1 MVNNLEIESLN
12 NYEVIKSIDD
22 FMTRIDFLQPKSGS
36 QKFFYSN
43 NQEHRQDQDKS
54 QSPDKGQSI
63 VRKTVKDV
71 EQGVPLVIICE
82 IVNYRLLKE
91 YNLEWV
97 GPRFFGYSWN
107 YLDAYPCVYMEA
119 AKSDLQTMIE
129 KLSDDPKTRMS
140 YVEHVKKSCTMC
152 LAACHRLGLIH
163 SDPKPENFLVYEF
176 DLGSDQMG
184 NFLSGYDKNTS
195 NFCGDPNMPR
205 ITLCDFG
212 YCSPYGLARYNDE
225 YRAPEVWKTGKA
237 TMEADIWALGLTILK
252 YIVADTILIAK
263 HEITAENWTNQEE
276 FCLDDRMVD
285 ALNEMVFLPACY
297 PDPNSNHYDEEQLDK
312 YHAISIEVFTMLR
325 FDPSE
330 RSLPYY
336 KEINTLPII
345 DISDQNMD
353 LSHTSKNYPFDR
365 YADQNI
371 DSFSK
376 LLLARY
382 LEKNNMTQIPAY
394 PDPGTENMAAI
405 LAATETISEK
415 WHKGECAIE
424 EIAQKYMISMEAVE
438 QGERVLIDD
447 LQGLLY
453 LPKLIF

>member
-1 MVNNLEIESLN
+1 MEIESLN

-36 QKFFYSN
+36 HKL
-43 NQEHRQDQDKS
+43 
-54 QSPDKGQSI
+54 GQSI

-82 IVNYRLLKE
+82 IVNYCLLKE

-119 AKSDLQTMIE
+119 AQSDLQTMIE
-129 KLSDDPKTRMS
+129 KLSDDPKLRMN
-140 YVEHVKKSCTMC
+140 YVEHVKKSCTLC
-152 LAACHRLGLIH
+152 LSACHRLGLIH
-163 SDPKPENFLVYEF
+163 SDPKPENFLVYE
-176 DLGSDQMG
+176 LEG
-184 NFLSGYDKNTS
+184 T
-195 NFCGDPNMPR
+195 NMPR

-212 YCSPYGLARYNDE
+212 YCSSYGLARYNDD

-237 TMEADIWALGLTILK
+237 TMQADIWALGLTILK
-252 YIVADTILIAK
+252 FIVADTILIAK
-263 HEITAENWTNQEE
+263 HEITAENWTHQEE
-276 FCLDDRMVD
+276 FCLDSSMVES
-285 ALNEMVFLPACY
+285 LNEMVFLPACSSASLS
-297 PDPNSNHYDEEQLDK
+297 PIFSNPADPNVISNDISNANVKANAISHSYAYLSPDLNYDEEKLNQ

-325 FDPSE
+325 FEPSE

-336 KEINTLPII
+336 EEINSLPII
-345 DISDQNMD
+345 DKISDMD
-353 LSHTSKNYPFDR
+353 K
-365 YADQNI
+365 NI

-376 LLLARY
+376 LLLSRY
-382 LEKNNMTQIPAY
+382 LNKNNMNQLPAY
-394 PDPGTENMAAI
+394 PDPISAKIPAI
-405 LAATETISEK
+405 LAAAETISEK

-424 EIAQKYMISMEAVE
+424 EISQKYMISMEQVE
-438 QGERVLIDD
+438 EGERVLIDG

-453 LPKLIF
+453 LPKLL